1 MGKFKNDSFLRKKQ
15 IFSIENYCLRDFL
28 RRFLYKHTTVLK
40 ICSSSVQKN
49 KTIIFI
55 PYRDANDGS
64 VILATTKSLF
74 QSNSLFY
81 IFQYRAC
88 IFQKEFED

>member
-1 MGKFKNDSFLRKKQ
+1 M
-15 IFSIENYCLRDFL
+15 
-28 RRFLYKHTTVLK
+28 
-40 ICSSSVQKN
+40 CSSFVQKN